1 MSYNYQDSP
10 KDSIENVTSNYYPI
24 NSAITMNDIHSN
36 RTFTVMNGRAQAGSA
51 LTAGGIQLMQ
61 HRRIPAVDY
70 RGMGE
75 PLEEV
80 DALGNGI
87 RVPATYYVQLFD
99 SSDRQPAQRH
109 IQLKTESP
117 IQ

>member
-51 LTAGGIQLMQ
+51 LTTGGIQFMQ
-61 HRRIPAVDY
+61 HRRIPADDY

-99 SSDRQPAQRH
+99 RSNRQSAQRH